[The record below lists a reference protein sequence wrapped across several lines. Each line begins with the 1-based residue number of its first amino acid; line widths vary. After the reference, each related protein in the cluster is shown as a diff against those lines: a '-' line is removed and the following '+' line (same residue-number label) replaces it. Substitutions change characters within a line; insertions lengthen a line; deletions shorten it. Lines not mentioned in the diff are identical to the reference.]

1 MRLPFTRREQV
12 ATSTERA
19 QAMERR
25 ADEMMRELRHEAA
38 SLRSARVLA
47 RSTLIEE
54 MRAERDDQH

>member
-1 MRLPFTRREQV
+1 
-12 ATSTERA
+12 
-19 QAMERR
+19 MERR